1 MPVRTV
7 AVPLLSLA
15 RGTLVPAAASAL
27 LAGMLLFGYLPFHIA
42 AELFCVCVGLSLFFV
57 SAALSRLSPTP
68 VLSYVGAG
76 YFWVA
81 LLDLMHMLL
90 YQGMNLHPLG
100 GANAST
106 QFWLAGRVVEA
117 LVLVTLP
124 LLLDR
129 RAAGQWAF
137 GIYGALAIAS
147 YGLIVEGR
155 FPTAYV
161 DGAGLTPFK
170 IGTEYAVIVLL
181 AGGLVLLRRIRHRL
195 DDEVVRPLVASI
207 LCTMAAELM
216 FTLYVDVFGIVNA
229 AGHILKFWSYWFIL
243 QALLRRGREAADTF
257 PA

>member
-1 MPVRTV
+1 MPIRAAV
-7 AVPLLSLA
+7 APLCAIA
-15 RGTLVPAAASAL
+15 RGTVLPVVASAS
-27 LAGMLLFGYLPFHIA
+27 LAAMLLLGYLPFHVA

-81 LLDLMHMLL
+81 LLDLLHMLL

-100 GANAST
+100 GANASA
-106 QFWLAGRVVEA
+106 QFWLAGRGVEA
-117 LVLVTLP
+117 LVLVSLP

-129 RAAGQWAF
+129 RDAGRWAF
-137 GIYGALAIAS
+137 GIYGGLSVAA
-147 YGLIVEGR
+147 YGMIVEGW

-161 DGAGLTPFK
+161 EGSGLTPFK
-170 IGTEYAVIVLL
+170 VGVEYGVIALL
-181 AGGLVLLRRIRHRL
+181 GGALLLLRRVRHRL
-195 DDEVVRPLVASI
+195 EAEVGKPLAASI

-216 FTLYVDVFGIVNA
+216 FTLYVDVYGIVNA

-243 QALLRRGREAADTF
+243 QALLRRGREAADEF
-257 PA
+257 AA